1 MSTVVD
7 RCTRSTLYLDETGML
22 RRQYADTD
30 AHSDPFPCHVDD
42 NGARRCS
49 GNRRVDSL
57 VRAASTY
64 RGARR
69 RDPPPYL
76 RTTLSLVCRRPR
88 SIDVVATSMAVTR
101 NTAWSYVCL
110 VVEQWPEAAEC
121 ATRLVDGDLFQ
132 GLQKCDD
139 LTGSLTDLM
148 KRLPRVALHQVRA
161 CDDRYAQLRLGRLCV
176 ESLRKKHGT

>member
-7 RCTRSTLYLDETGML
+7 RCTRSTLYIDDVGML

-30 AHSDPFPCHVDD
+30 AHSDPFPCQVDERG
-42 NGARRCS
+42 NRRCS
-49 GNRRVDSL
+49 GNRRIDSL
-57 VRAASTY
+57 VREASTY

-69 RDPPPYL
+69 REPPPHL
-76 RTTLSLVCRRPR
+76 RTTLSLVCRLPR
-88 SIDVVATSMAVTR
+88 CIDSVATSMAVSR
-101 NTAWSYVCL
+101 NTAWSYVCR

-132 GLQKCDD
+132 GLEECDD

-148 KRLPRVALHQVRA
+148 KRLPGSATHGVREF
-161 CDDRYAQLRLGRLCV
+161 DDRYAQLRLGRLCV
-176 ESLRKKHGT
+176 ESLRKKHGA